1 MAYLDL
7 TLAQGTQVSAP
18 YDVSAA
24 LGVSAGVAAAFET
37 LCRFRPVET
46 LSALEWRV
54 VELAQ
59 ADGLKS
65 LQPVRK
71 RRWIARFVLGPTPP
85 PKTLADERL
94 EALRR
99 LAVHAW
105 HAGYTLPASAIGK
118 AVKAGYSDL
127 QVGAVIDNIVGRKLA
142 TRGNAA

>member
-7 TLAQGTQVSAP
+7 TLTHGTPVAAP
-18 YDVSAA
+18 HD
-24 LGVSAGVAAAFET
+24 VAAAFGVQAAFQA
-37 LCRFRPVET
+37 LGRFRQVET

-71 RRWIARFVLGPTPP
+71 RSRLGRLVLGPTPP
-85 PKTLADERL
+85 SKMLADERL

-118 AVKAGYSDL
+118 AIKAGYTDL
-127 QVGAVIDNIVGRKLA
+127 QVGAVIDTIVGRRLE
-142 TRGNAA
+142 TRGTSA